1 MFSKIFKKSI
11 LPEDNVQVTQ
21 PVIPAGPTW
30 ESRLQSAL
38 GNDAELLALAIDAQL
53 IDHKLSA
60 VQALSSEEGLRTAER
75 EFRKHDRRVHGLAKQ
90 RYETLVKQRETRA
103 NAANLIQA
111 SVALKE
117 APMIPANRLV
127 ELNQAWA
134 LLDSAHIEDEQKS
147 KFSHLQADLAETM
160 RKTGEHKRA
169 VSRWSTEAKQTLAE
183 LNSVCAGLTV
193 AGTLPQELASVLAAA
208 GEKARTLLSDMPSA
222 NSPVL
227 PEESTL
233 AELGTAIQSALQ
245 DSTLMESKL
254 IILGEL
260 HACQAAMQTADDTS
274 NPPPAAIMAA
284 ASERWQSLPPL
295 ANTSINSALNIRFD
309 EYLYVQDD
317 ARKKLRKQN
326 SIVAKEKNQ
335 AELKTRVQKWTAV
348 ADAAESSLAE
358 GHLAEAGKQLA
369 TLQTASDKG
378 ETNAALQARISK
390 LQAEFSRLKGWQQW
404 GGGRVRDDLVAEAET
419 LAASTVAEEGARP
432 LKLPLKQ
439 LEKNIEQLR
448 ARWKELDR
456 LGGATSKTLWQR
468 FDSALKTAYLPVAA
482 HLAQL
487 KEARLE
493 NLTARRN
500 LLTALDAVDVTAD
513 HQVMPDW
520 KMIGH
525 ALAHFLTE
533 WRKLG
538 PLEHT
543 VPHKSQAAL
552 LDHMKASV
560 ERLEIPLKVAQSSA
574 QSEREQL
581 ITRTKALAQEAQS
594 REAMVKLRELQS
606 QWQTHAK
613 ALPLP
618 RKIENQLWAEFKA
631 ASDALM
637 SLREEAFTARDA
649 EFKAN
654 QTVREA
660 LVMQLEALHQDTPQ
674 ADIKRILASV
684 DTEWR
689 KAGEPPR
696 NQAAKL
702 ESKYQAA
709 RKQAQEHA
717 AGSARRIRQLMCD
730 TLRTKLALCEE
741 LESATQGADI
751 QTRWEALP
759 DLPPRWEQVLQE
771 RFQAAGKGQVQT
783 YRVQPLN
790 HVLLQLESL
799 LAIPTPEA
807 FTQDRRAL
815 KLHAMKNAM
824 EGRKSEN
831 SSPAD
836 IEKMIALAL
845 SYTNLDSIQ
854 KNRLVSIIA
863 ALSQSES
870 VIP

>member
-1 MFSKIFKKSI
+1 
-11 LPEDNVQVTQ
+11 
-21 PVIPAGPTW
+21 
-30 ESRLQSAL
+30 
-38 GNDAELLALAIDAQL
+38 
-53 IDHKLSA
+53 
-60 VQALSSEEGLRTAER
+60 
-75 EFRKHDRRVHGLAKQ
+75 
-90 RYETLVKQRETRA
+90 
-103 NAANLIQA
+103 
-111 SVALKE
+111 
-117 APMIPANRLV
+117 
-127 ELNQAWA
+127 
-134 LLDSAHIEDEQKS
+134 
-147 KFSHLQADLAETM
+147 
-160 RKTGEHKRA
+160 
-169 VSRWSTEAKQTLAE
+169 
-183 LNSVCAGLTV
+183 
-193 AGTLPQELASVLAAA
+193 
-208 GEKARTLLSDMPSA
+208 
-222 NSPVL
+222 
-227 PEESTL
+227 
-233 AELGTAIQSALQ
+233 
-245 DSTLMESKL
+245 
-254 IILGEL
+254 
-260 HACQAAMQTADDTS
+260 
-274 NPPPAAIMAA
+274 
-284 ASERWQSLPPL
+284 
-295 ANTSINSALNIRFD
+295 
-309 EYLYVQDD
+309 
-317 ARKKLRKQN
+317 
-326 SIVAKEKNQ
+326 
-335 AELKTRVQKWTAV
+335 
-348 ADAAESSLAE
+348 
-358 GHLAEAGKQLA
+358 
-369 TLQTASDKG
+369 
-378 ETNAALQARISK
+378 
-390 LQAEFSRLKGWQQW
+390 
-404 GGGRVRDDLVAEAET
+404 
-419 LAASTVAEEGARP
+419 
-432 LKLPLKQ
+432 
-439 LEKNIEQLR
+439 
-448 ARWKELDR
+448 
-456 LGGATSKTLWQR
+456 
-468 FDSALKTAYLPVAA
+468 
-482 HLAQL
+482 
-487 KEARLE
+487 
-493 NLTARRN
+493 
-500 LLTALDAVDVTAD
+500 
-513 HQVMPDW
+513 
-520 KMIGH
+520 
-525 ALAHFLTE
+525 
-533 WRKLG
+533 
-538 PLEHT
+538 
-543 VPHKSQAAL
+543 
-552 LDHMKASV
+552 MKASV

-594 REAMVKLRELQS
+594 REVMVKLRELQS

-863 ALSQSES
+863 ALSHSEF